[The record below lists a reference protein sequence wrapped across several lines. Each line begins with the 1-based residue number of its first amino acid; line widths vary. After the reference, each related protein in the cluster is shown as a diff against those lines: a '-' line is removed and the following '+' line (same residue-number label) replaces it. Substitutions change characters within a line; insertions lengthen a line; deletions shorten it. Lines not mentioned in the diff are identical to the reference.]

1 MGNLIVEQIVSADG
15 YASGPDG
22 GINFFSAAGD
32 FRDCEPE
39 QLRML
44 AGVGAILFGRTTY
57 AMFADYWP
65 KADPAQFRVAAPIN
79 ALPKFVVSN
88 TLASAPWGE
97 RDQAEVLRGDG
108 VAAAR
113 ALRGRI
119 DGDIVVW
126 GSLTLADALL
136 RADEVDVLR
145 LRTVPVLIGRGRS
158 FVPGDLAQRRL
169 SLDRAT
175 AFDSG
180 HVVTQ
185 YRVAQTTES

>member
-1 MGNLIVEQIVSADG
+1 MGRLIVEQIVSADG

-22 GINFFSAAGD
+22 GIDFFSAAGD

-44 AGVGAILFGRTTY
+44 AGVRAILFGRTTY
-57 AMFADYWP
+57 RMFADYWP
-65 KADPAQFRVAAPIN
+65 QADPAQFRVAEPIN
-79 ALPKFVVSN
+79 TLPKFVVSN
-88 TLASAPWGE
+88 TLPSAPWGE
-97 RDQAEVLRGDG
+97 AGKAEVLRGDG
-108 VAAAR
+108 VAATR
-113 ALRGRI
+113 ALRDRI

-158 FVPGDLAQRRL
+158 FVPDDLPQREVRL
-169 SLDRAT
+169 DGTT
-175 AFDSG
+175 AFPSG
-180 HVVTQ
+180 HIVTQ
-185 YRVAQTTES
+185 YRMARTDR